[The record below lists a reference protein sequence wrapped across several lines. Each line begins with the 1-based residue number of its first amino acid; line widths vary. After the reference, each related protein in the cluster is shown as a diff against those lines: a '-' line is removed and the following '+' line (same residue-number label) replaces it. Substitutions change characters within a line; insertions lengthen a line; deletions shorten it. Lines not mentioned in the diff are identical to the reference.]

1 MTTGLVSFQRTDSRS
16 RGVRNKLYVP
26 FWIAGLEADLASN
39 EIALGQPLNFT
50 GLNAAGTTPKSMLFQ
65 PSFSKMRA

>member
-1 MTTGLVSFQRTDSRS
+1 M
-16 RGVRNKLYVP
+16 
-26 FWIAGLEADLASN
+26 AGFEADLASN